1 MLKKILLAIIIALP
15 CTALAQKFGV
25 VDGES
30 IISAMPE
37 MTTIQ
42 NQLNDASKK
51 YEEEFAKL
59 TEEMNK
65 KVTEYQAL
73 DKDTTTPES
82 IKERRMQEIQ
92 ELDAKIQQFRQTAS
106 QDLQRQQQQL
116 MAPVE
121 QKITDAI
128 KAVGQEGAYV
138 FIFQQQIPIYVG
150 TTVTDVTPAVKT
162 KLGIK

>member
-1 MLKKILLAIIIALP
+1 MLKKILLAIVIALP

-25 VDGES
+25 VDGEA
-30 IISAMPE
+30 IITAMPE

-51 YEEEFAKL
+51 YEDEFAKL

-65 KVTEYQAL
+65 KVTEFQAL
-73 DKDTTTPES
+73 DKDTATPES

-150 TTVTDVTPAVKT
+150 TAVTDVTPAVKA

>member
-65 KVTEYQAL
+65 KVTEFQAL

-150 TTVTDVTPAVKT
+150 TTVTDVTPAVKA

>member
-1 MLKKILLAIIIALP
+1 MLKKILLAIVIALP

-25 VDGES
+25 VDGEA
-30 IISAMPE
+30 IITAMPE

-51 YEEEFAKL
+51 YEDEFAKL

-65 KVTEYQAL
+65 KVTEFQAL

-128 KAVGQEGAYV
+128 KAVGQEGSYV

-150 TTVTDVTPAVKT
+150 TSVTDVTPDVKA

>member
-65 KVTEYQAL
+65 KVTEFQAL

-92 ELDAKIQQFRQTAS
+92 ELDSKIQQFRQTAS

-150 TTVTDVTPAVKT
+150 TTVTDVTPAVKA